1 MPQKRRVGV
10 VGVDFLLLAPGTLNL
25 DSWVAKVFNR
35 VVQVVSQT
43 VHMRASFLRAV
54 TC

>member
-1 MPQKRRVGV
+1 MPQKRRAVA
-10 VGVDFLLLAPGTLNL
+10 VGVDFFQLAPGTLNL

-35 VVQVVSQT
+35 VVQVVCQT
-43 VHMRASFLRAV
+43 AHMRASFLRAV